1 MTTTATTNL
10 RARQQSSSVLVRM
23 ARLRELSTVGL
34 LVLVVAGA
42 TIAEPR
48 FLSAFNLRSVLLWVP
63 LLACMAMGMMMVI
76 ITRGIDVSVGST
88 LGFAGIVVGMIF
100 RDHPGFNIYLGTLI
114 GILLGAILGA
124 VNGTF
129 IAWVKIP
136 PVIATLGTLS
146 AYRGLTFIVSAGRQI
161 DNQNI
166 PVALIR
172 WSQTGP
178 LGTELVPWIVVI
190 ALSVAILTH
199 FFMRYSSIGRNVYT
213 IGSNPDA
220 ARLRGIPVEFTIFV
234 VYMIT
239 GAVAGLAGVLYSSR
253 MGFVNPGQTGVGLE
267 LTTIAAVVIGG
278 TNVFGGSGS
287 VLGVLLGCLLLGTIN
302 VALAVLGVAGT
313 WQLAVYGL
321 VILLAV
327 IVDALLQRQLQ
338 RIVTGE

>member
-1 MTTTATTNL
+1 
-10 RARQQSSSVLVRM
+10 
-23 ARLRELSTVGL
+23 
-34 LVLVVAGA
+34 
-42 TIAEPR
+42 
-48 FLSAFNLRSVLLWVP
+48 
-63 LLACMAMGMMMVI
+63 
-76 ITRGIDVSVGST
+76 
-88 LGFAGIVVGMIF
+88 
-100 RDHPGFNIYLGTLI
+100 
-114 GILLGAILGA
+114 
-124 VNGTF
+124 
-129 IAWVKIP
+129 
-136 PVIATLGTLS
+136 
-146 AYRGLTFIVSAGRQI
+146 
-161 DNQNI
+161 
-166 PVALIR
+166 
-172 WSQTGP
+172 
-178 LGTELVPWIVVI
+178 VVI
-190 ALSVAILTH
+190 ALAVAILTH
-199 FFMRYSSIGRNVYT
+199 FFMRYSTIGRNVYT

-287 VLGVLLGCLLLGTIN
+287 VPGVLLGCLLLGTIN

-327 IVDALLQRQLQ
+327 IVDALLQHQLQ